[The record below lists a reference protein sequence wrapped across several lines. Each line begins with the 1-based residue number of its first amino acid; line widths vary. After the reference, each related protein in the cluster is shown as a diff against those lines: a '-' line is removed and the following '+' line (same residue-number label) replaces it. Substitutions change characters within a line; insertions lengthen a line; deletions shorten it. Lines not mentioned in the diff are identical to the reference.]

1 MHIRKAT
8 TADIPDITR
17 LRVDMLHEVAPFV
30 PCGLSS
36 RITEYLH
43 LHISNG
49 TCLCALLEDEGQVV
63 AKAML
68 CTYETIPH
76 ELNLSGKAA
85 VLASVYTLPAYRGQ
99 GQCTTCW
106 VICWIGPGTPA
117 YRRSLEPLRKR
128 RSLCISGWDF
138 LCWTGKYTGGSDAGG
153 SVK

>member
-63 AKAML
+63 SKAML

-99 GQCTTCW
+99 GHMRSLLRYLLDWARDAGIQE
-106 VICWIGPGTPA
+106 VFGTAEEKALPLYLRLGFSLLDREI
-117 YRRSLEPLRKR
+117 YRRL
-128 RSLCISGWDF
+128 
-138 LCWTGKYTGGSDAGG
+138 
-153 SVK
+153 